1 MSYITK
7 GWKFLSGKKTTIA
20 AFAGLALSWAQ
31 AKGWISGE
39 DAVYAA
45 SALTVLT
52 GVAVG
57 HKIQKSA

>member
-1 MSYITK
+1 MSYVK
-7 GWKFLSGKKTTIA
+7 SAWSYLDGKKTTLA
-20 AFAGLALSWAQ
+20 ALAGLALTWAQ